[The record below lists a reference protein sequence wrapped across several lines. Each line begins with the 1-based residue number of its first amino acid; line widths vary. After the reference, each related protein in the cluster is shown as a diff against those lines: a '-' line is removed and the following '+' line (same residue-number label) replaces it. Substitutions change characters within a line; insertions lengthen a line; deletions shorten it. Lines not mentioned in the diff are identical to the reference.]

1 MTALVPCR
9 PADRK
14 QRKILRILQEYDPG
28 LRIKFLLFEILYFI
42 LSVLLIVLSFVN
54 PGASSW
60 ALLGYVLFTVFLAL
74 MIRRKRMSE
83 KKRETEIN
91 KGRIITLMNAINSY
105 VVIWS
110 EDGSM
115 FLLNDKLKNV
125 LKPELLKTPAKDV
138 LDVLFPQGFIS
149 HGKSEMMLS
158 AVKEFS
164 LDSRYG
170 NLFINW
176 TSSLLIRGN
185 SDADRMVISIGFDV
199 TENKMIRQQLN
210 ITNNLLATSE
220 KHYSLAMNLSE
231 IGIILNEHCDDSFH
245 ISRELGQ
252 MLGLKGDSIKVDEFL
267 SLIHKDERMMFE
279 SYFKAA
285 RSNSLRVDHSNSM
298 DLRIR
303 SYDGK
308 YRWYSFRYKNSP
320 NGQFGMPVIGGA
332 IIDISKDKEKDIL
345 IERMAYIDE
354 VTGIYNRNKLV
365 INGAEI
371 YECCK
376 ILELSYWVIVFDI
389 DNFHIINDTCGY
401 GSGNK
406 MLKEFSDILYKKK
419 GRNGFAARVGGD
431 NFALIIQDYGDPNY
445 PIVVAQE
452 IQEEIANIGRE
463 HDFKQNISCSAGYS
477 RMPADG
483 EDFITV
489 FERAEFALSTGEKK
503 RSLVMFDSRVH
514 DSILTAAALE
524 RSLADAIE
532 SGELALYYQPKIS
545 VKTRKIM
552 GVEALIRWI
561 KPDGTVI
568 SPEHFVPVAE
578 NSHLI
583 TKIGEYVMDEA
594 CRQNKAWQ
602 NMGFPPIV
610 MSINLTSEDFYQKD
624 VKQYISEKLMET
636 GLSPEWL
643 EIELTESLAMKDI
656 DFAVQQMQELRDIGL
671 KLAMDDF
678 GTGYSSLSY
687 IQKMPITLLKLDKS
701 FITLIEDDNVAREIV
716 SAVIKIAKSKRI
728 NTIAEGVE
736 TEGQLAILE
745 ELGCDFIQGFLFEKP
760 MCAAELT
767 NYLQRSMFS

>member
-1 MTALVPCR
+1 M
-9 PADRK
+9 
-14 QRKILRILQEYDPG
+14 KINFILT
-28 LRIKFLLFEILYFI
+28 EILFFI
-42 LSVLLIVLSFVN
+42 LV
-54 PGASSW
+54 
-60 ALLGYVLFTVFLAL
+60 ALLVVFSFLNRNCAVWVFLVYVIGTAAML
-74 MIRRKRMSE
+74 ISAKINIQ
-83 KKRETEIN
+83 KKKIQETEDSKN
-91 KGRIITLMNAINSY
+91 RIIKLMNIINSY
-105 VVIWS
+105 VVIWNEDASILLINDKFRSVLS
-110 EDGSM
+110 ED
-115 FLLNDKLKNV
+115 V
-125 LKPELLKTPAKDV
+125 LRLERSEI
-138 LDVLFPQGFIS
+138 LDILFPGGFVS
-149 HGKSEMMLS
+149 KSKAEMMLS
-158 AVKEFS
+158 GSKEYS
-164 LDSRYG
+164 LDSRLG
-170 NLFINW
+170 NIYINW
-176 TSSLLIRGN
+176 TSSLLIG
-185 SDADRMVISIGFDV
+185 SDDEGGIIVSIGFDV

-210 ITNNLLATSE
+210 LTNNLLATSE

-231 IGIILNEHCDDSFH
+231 IGIILNEHCAETFH
-245 ISRELGQ
+245 ISEELQ
-252 MLGLKGDSIKVDEFL
+252 KMLGIVGDTIRIDDFIG
-267 SLIHKDERMMFE
+267 LIHKDERMLFE
-279 SYFKAA
+279 SYLKAA
-285 RSNSLRVDHSNSM
+285 RANSIRVDHTNSM

-303 SYDGK
+303 SYDGR
-308 YRWYSFRYKNSP
+308 YRWYTFRYKNSQK
-320 NGQFGMPVIGGA
+320 GQYGMPVIGGA

-354 VTGIYNRNKLV
+354 ITGIYNRNKLV
-365 INGAEI
+365 ISGAEM

-401 GSGNK
+401 GNGNK

-419 GRNGFAARVGGD
+419 GKNGFAARIGGD
-431 NFALIIQDYGDPNY
+431 NFALIVQDYGDSNLPLT
-445 PIVVAQE
+445 ITQE
-452 IQEEIANIGRE
+452 IQEEIANIGKN

-483 EDFITV
+483 EDFLTV

-532 SGELALYYQPKIS
+532 AGELVLYYQPKIS
-545 VKTRKIM
+545 IKTKKIM

-561 KPDGTVI
+561 KPDGTVV
-568 SPEHFVPVAE
+568 SPEYFVPVAE

-594 CRQNKAWQ
+594 CRQNKLWQ
-602 NMGFPPIV
+602 NMGLPPIV

-624 VKQYISEKLMET
+624 VKQFISEKLMET

-716 SAVIKIAKSKRI
+716 SAIIKIAKSKRI

-745 ELGCDFIQGFLFEKP
+745 ELGCDFIQGFLFERP
-760 MCAAELT
+760 MNADALT
-767 NYLQRSMFS
+767 EYLRRSME

>member
-1 MTALVPCR
+1 MISPL
-9 PADRK
+9 
-14 QRKILRILQEYDPG
+14 
-28 LRIKFLLFEILYFI
+28 
-42 LSVLLIVLSFVN
+42 VLLAYTIATV
-54 PGASSW
+54 GA
-60 ALLGYVLFTVFLAL
+60 VFYS
-74 MIRRKRMSE
+74 RRIIARQQQS
-83 KKRETEIN
+83 ETEKN
-91 KGRIITLMNAINSY
+91 KTRIISLMNAINSF

-110 EDGSM
+110 EDGAM
-115 FLLNDKLKNV
+115 FLMNDKLRGV
-125 LKPELLKTPAKDV
+125 LKNDV
-138 LDVLFPQGFIS
+138 LNNQGKDILAFLFPQGFS
-149 HGKSEMMLS
+149 NYGKSEMMLG
-158 AVKEFS
+158 AAKEFA
-164 LDSRYG
+164 LDSKFG
-170 NLFINW
+170 NLYVNW
-176 TSSLLIRGN
+176 SSSVLFKGN
-185 SDADRMVISIGFDV
+185 DDSDRIIISIGFDV
-199 TENKMIRQQLN
+199 TENKVIRQQLN
-210 ITNNLLATSE
+210 VTNNLLAASE

-231 IGIILNEHCDDSFH
+231 IGIILNEHCDEYFR
-245 ISRELGQ
+245 ISKELQ
-252 MLGLKGDSIKVDEFL
+252 SMLGVNNDIISIEEFVG
-267 SLIHKDERMMFE
+267 LIHKDERMMFE
-279 SYFKAA
+279 SYLKAA
-285 RSNSLRVDHSNSM
+285 KSNSLRIMHSNSM

-308 YRWYSFRYKNSP
+308 YRWYAFRYKNSQ
-320 NGQFGMPVIGGA
+320 NGRFGMPVIGGA
-332 IIDISKDKEKDIL
+332 IIDITKDKEKDNL

-365 INGAEI
+365 STGSEI

-401 GSGNK
+401 GKGNQ

-419 GRNGFAARVGGD
+419 GKNGFAARVGGD
-431 NFALIIQDYGDPNY
+431 NFVLIIQDYGDPNY
-445 PIVVAQE
+445 PVIIAQE
-452 IQEEIANIGRE
+452 IQEEISNIGRE

-503 RSLVMFDSRVH
+503 RSMVMFDSRIH

-524 RSLADAIE
+524 KSLAEAIE
-532 SGELALYYQPKIS
+532 KGELALYYQPKIS

-561 KPDGTVI
+561 KPDGTVV

-594 CRQNKAWQ
+594 CRQNKMWQ
-602 NMGFPPIV
+602 NMGFPPII

-624 VKQYISEKLMET
+624 VKQFISEKLMET

-656 DFAVQQMQELRDIGL
+656 DFAVSQMQELRDIGL

-716 SAVIKIAKSKRI
+716 SAIIKIAKSKRI

-736 TEGQLAILE
+736 TEGQFAILE
-745 ELGCDFIQGFLFEKP
+745 ELGCDFIQGFLFERP
-760 MCAAELT
+760 MSAVQLT
-767 NYLQRSMFS
+767 EYLRRSMQ

>member
-1 MTALVPCR
+1 M
-9 PADRK
+9 
-14 QRKILRILQEYDPG
+14 
-28 LRIKFLLFEILYFI
+28 LFEVLYLLLSALLVALSFLNEKSAKFILLLYTLFTAAAILYSRHRFNVQRNDETN
-42 LSVLLIVLSFVN
+42 LN
-54 PGASSW
+54 
-60 ALLGYVLFTVFLAL
+60 
-74 MIRRKRMSE
+74 
-83 KKRETEIN
+83 KKRIVS
-91 KGRIITLMNAINSY
+91 LMNAINSY

-110 EDGSM
+110 EDGNM
-115 FLLNDKLKNV
+115 FLMNNKLKEM
-125 LKPELLKTPAKDV
+125 LKPEV
-138 LDVLFPQGFIS
+138 LEWQSQDILPILFPQGFVNY
-149 HGKSEMMLS
+149 GKSGMMLS
-158 AVKEFS
+158 GVKEFP
-164 LDSRYG
+164 LESRYG
-170 NLFINW
+170 TQYVSW
-176 TSSLLIRGN
+176 SSSVLIFGN
-185 SDADRMVISIGFDV
+185 DDTDRMIISIGFDI
-199 TENKMIRQQLN
+199 TENKVIRQQLN
-210 ITNNLLATSE
+210 KTNNLLAAKE

-231 IGIILNEHCDDSFH
+231 IGIILNEHCDEYFT
-245 ISRELGQ
+245 ISKELMD
-252 MLGLKGDSIKVDEFL
+252 MLGIRTDSIRVDDFIE
-267 SLIHKDERMMFE
+267 LIHKDERMMFE
-279 SYFKAA
+279 SYLKSA
-285 RSNSLRVDHSNSM
+285 RSNTLRIDHSNSM

-308 YRWYSFRYKNSP
+308 YRWYAFRYRNSP
-320 NGQFGMPVIGGA
+320 NGQYGMPVIGGA
-332 IIDISKDKEKDIL
+332 IIDISKDKEKDYL

-354 VTGIYNRNKLV
+354 ITGIYNRNKLV

-401 GSGNK
+401 SKGNQ

-419 GRNGFAARVGGD
+419 GKSGFAARVGGD
-431 NFALIIQDYGDPNY
+431 NFALIVQDYGDPNA
-445 PIVVAQE
+445 PIVLAQE
-452 IQEEIANIGRE
+452 IQEEIASIGRE

-489 FERAEFALSTGEKK
+489 FERAEFALSTGDKK
-503 RSLVMFDSRVH
+503 RSLVMFDTRVH
-514 DSILTAAALE
+514 DSILNTAALE
-524 RSLADAIE
+524 KSLAEAID

-545 VKTRKIM
+545 VKTRKVM

-568 SPEHFVPVAE
+568 TPKHFVPIAE

-602 NMGFPPIV
+602 NMGLPPVV

-624 VKQYISEKLMET
+624 VKAFIQEKLMET
-636 GLSPEWL
+636 GLGAEWL

-656 DFAVQQMQELRDIGL
+656 DFAVSQMQELRDIGL

-716 SAVIKIAKSKRI
+716 SAIIKIAKSKRI

-736 TEGQLAILE
+736 TEGQLKILE

-760 MCAAELT
+760 MCADELT
-767 NYLQRSMFS
+767 DYLRRSMLQR

>member
-1 MTALVPCR
+1 MV
-9 PADRK
+9 
-14 QRKILRILQEYDPG
+14 
-28 LRIKFLLFEILYFI
+28 
-42 LSVLLIVLSFVN
+42 
-54 PGASSW
+54 
-60 ALLGYVLFTVFLAL
+60 ALLLVFSFINKGTAAWIFLFYAAGTLAL
-74 MIRRKRMSE
+74 FIFAKFAHE
-83 KKRETEIN
+83 KKRIEETEN
-91 KGRIITLMNAINSY
+91 SKNRILRLMNIINSY
-105 VVIWS
+105 VVIWT
-110 EDGSM
+110 EDAK
-115 FLLNDKLKNV
+115 LLLINDKFRSV
-125 LKPELLKTPAKDV
+125 LSDDILRQEKDQI
-138 LDVLFPQGFIS
+138 LDILFPNGFIS
-149 HGKSEMMLS
+149 KGKAEMMLS
-158 AVKEFS
+158 ATKEYS
-164 LDSRYG
+164 IESERGTIY
-170 NLFINW
+170 INW
-176 TSSLLIRGN
+176 TSSLLIAGSGVGDN
-185 SDADRMVISIGFDV
+185 IIVSIGFDV
-199 TENKMIRQQLN
+199 TENKIIRQQLN
-210 ITNNLLATSE
+210 VTNNLLATSE

-231 IGIILNEHCDDSFH
+231 IGIILNEHCADTFH
-245 ISRELGQ
+245 ISEELQ
-252 MLGLKGDSIKVDEFL
+252 KMLGIVGDTIRVDDFTA
-267 SLIHKDERMMFE
+267 LIHKDERMLFQ
-279 SYFKAA
+279 SYLKAA
-285 RSNSLRVDHSNSM
+285 RSNSIRVDHTNSM

-303 SYDGK
+303 SYDGR
-308 YRWYSFRYKNSP
+308 YRWYTFRYKNSQS
-320 NGQFGMPVIGGA
+320 GQYGMPVIGGA

-354 VTGIYNRNKLV
+354 ITGIYNRNKLV
-365 INGAEI
+365 ISGAEM

-401 GSGNK
+401 GNGNK

-419 GRNGFAARVGGD
+419 GKNGFAARIGGD
-431 NFALIIQDYGDPNY
+431 NFALIVQDYGDPNL
-445 PIVVAQE
+445 PLTITQE
-452 IQEEIANIGRE
+452 IQEEIANIGRN

-483 EDFITV
+483 EDFLTV

-532 SGELALYYQPKIS
+532 AGELVLYYQPKIS
-545 VKTRKIM
+545 LKTRKIM

-561 KPDGTVI
+561 KPDGTIV

-594 CRQNKAWQ
+594 CKQNKIWQ
-602 NMGFPPIV
+602 NMGLPPIV

-624 VKQYISEKLMET
+624 VKQFISEKLMET

-701 FITLIEDDNVAREIV
+701 FITLIENDNVAKEIV
-716 SAVIKIAKSKRI
+716 SAIIKIAKSKRI

-745 ELGCDFIQGFLFEKP
+745 ELGCDFIQGFLFERP
-760 MCAAELT
+760 MNAAALT
-767 NYLQRSMFS
+767 EYLRKSMEK

>member
-1 MTALVPCR
+1 MNRNCAV
-9 PADRK
+9 
-14 QRKILRILQEYDPG
+14 
-28 LRIKFLLFEILYFI
+28 
-42 LSVLLIVLSFVN
+42 
-54 PGASSW
+54 W
-60 ALLGYVLFTVFLAL
+60 VFLVYVIGTAAML
-74 MIRRKRMSE
+74 ISAKINIQ
-83 KKRETEIN
+83 KKKIQETEDSKN
-91 KGRIITLMNAINSY
+91 RIVKLMNIINSY
-105 VVIWS
+105 VVIWNEDASILLINDKFRSVLS
-110 EDGSM
+110 ED
-115 FLLNDKLKNV
+115 V
-125 LKPELLKTPAKDV
+125 LRLERSEI
-138 LDVLFPQGFIS
+138 LDILFPGGFVS
-149 HGKSEMMLS
+149 KSKAEMMLS
-158 AVKEFS
+158 GPKEYS
-164 LDSRYG
+164 LDSRLG
-170 NLFINW
+170 NIYINW
-176 TSSLLIRGN
+176 TSSLLIG
-185 SDADRMVISIGFDV
+185 SDGEGGIIVSIGFDV

-210 ITNNLLATSE
+210 LTNNLLATSE

-231 IGIILNEHCDDSFH
+231 IGIILNEHCAETFH
-245 ISRELGQ
+245 ISEELQ
-252 MLGLKGDSIKVDEFL
+252 KMLGIVGDTIRIDDFIG
-267 SLIHKDERMMFE
+267 LIHKDERMLFE
-279 SYFKAA
+279 SYLKAA
-285 RSNSLRVDHSNSM
+285 RANSIRVDHTNSM

-303 SYDGK
+303 SYDGR
-308 YRWYSFRYKNSP
+308 YRWYTFRYKNSQK
-320 NGQFGMPVIGGA
+320 GQYGMPVIGGA

-354 VTGIYNRNKLV
+354 ITGIYNRNKLV
-365 INGAEI
+365 ISGAEM

-401 GSGNK
+401 GNGNK

-419 GRNGFAARVGGD
+419 GKNGFAARIGGD
-431 NFALIIQDYGDPNY
+431 NFALIVQDYGDSNLPLT
-445 PIVVAQE
+445 ITQE
-452 IQEEIANIGRE
+452 IQEEIANIGKN

-483 EDFITV
+483 EDFLTV

-532 SGELALYYQPKIS
+532 AGELVLYYQPKIS
-545 VKTRKIM
+545 IKTKKIM

-561 KPDGTVI
+561 KPDGTVV
-568 SPEHFVPVAE
+568 SPEYFVPVAE

-594 CRQNKAWQ
+594 CRQNKLWQ
-602 NMGFPPIV
+602 NMGLPPIV

-624 VKQYISEKLMET
+624 VKQFISEKLMET

-716 SAVIKIAKSKRI
+716 SAIIKIAKSKRI

-745 ELGCDFIQGFLFEKP
+745 ELGCDFIQGFLFERP
-760 MCAAELT
+760 MNADALT
-767 NYLQRSMFS
+767 EYLRRSME

>member
-1 MTALVPCR
+1 
-9 PADRK
+9 
-14 QRKILRILQEYDPG
+14 
-28 LRIKFLLFEILYFI
+28 
-42 LSVLLIVLSFVN
+42 
-54 PGASSW
+54 
-60 ALLGYVLFTVFLAL
+60 
-74 MIRRKRMSE
+74 
-83 KKRETEIN
+83 
-91 KGRIITLMNAINSY
+91 
-105 VVIWS
+105 
-110 EDGSM
+110 
-115 FLLNDKLKNV
+115 
-125 LKPELLKTPAKDV
+125 
-138 LDVLFPQGFIS
+138 
-149 HGKSEMMLS
+149 
-158 AVKEFS
+158 
-164 LDSRYG
+164 
-170 NLFINW
+170 
-176 TSSLLIRGN
+176 
-185 SDADRMVISIGFDV
+185 
-199 TENKMIRQQLN
+199 
-210 ITNNLLATSE
+210 
-220 KHYSLAMNLSE
+220 
-231 IGIILNEHCDDSFH
+231 
-245 ISRELGQ
+245 
-252 MLGLKGDSIKVDEFL
+252 
-267 SLIHKDERMMFE
+267 
-279 SYFKAA
+279 
-285 RSNSLRVDHSNSM
+285 
-298 DLRIR
+298 
-303 SYDGK
+303 
-308 YRWYSFRYKNSP
+308 
-320 NGQFGMPVIGGA
+320 MPVIGGA

-365 INGAEI
+365 ISGAEM

-401 GSGNK
+401 GNGNK

-419 GRNGFAARVGGD
+419 GKNGFAARIGGD
-431 NFALIIQDYGDPNY
+431 NFALIVQDYGDSNLPLT
-445 PIVVAQE
+445 ITQE
-452 IQEEIANIGRE
+452 IQEEISNIGKN

-483 EDFITV
+483 EDFLTV

-532 SGELALYYQPKIS
+532 AGELVLYYQPKIS
-545 VKTRKIM
+545 IKTKKIM

-561 KPDGTVI
+561 KPDGTVV
-568 SPEHFVPVAE
+568 SPEYFVPIAE

-594 CRQNKAWQ
+594 CKQNKIWQ
-602 NMGFPPIV
+602 NMGLPPIV

-624 VKQYISEKLMET
+624 VKQFISEKLMET

-716 SAVIKIAKSKRI
+716 SAIIKIAKSKRI

-745 ELGCDFIQGFLFEKP
+745 ELGCDFIQGFLFERP
-760 MCAAELT
+760 MNAAALT
-767 NYLQRSMFS
+767 EYLRKSMEK

>member
-1 MTALVPCR
+1 M
-9 PADRK
+9 
-14 QRKILRILQEYDPG
+14 I
-28 LRIKFLLFEILYFI
+28 F
-42 LSVLLIVLSFVN
+42 S
-54 PGASSW
+54 
-60 ALLGYVLFTVFLAL
+60 ALLVALAFINQGIAPLLLLVYVIATAGLLLYGRYMVRLQ
-74 MIRRKRMSE
+74 
-83 KKRETEIN
+83 KKNETELN
-91 KGRIITLMNAINSY
+91 KGRIISLMNAINSF

-115 FLLNDKLKNV
+115 FLMNDKLRNV
-125 LKPELLKTPAKDV
+125 LKPETLQMTGEDMLT
-138 LDVLFPQGFIS
+138 VLFPQGFQN
-149 HGKSEMMLS
+149 HGKSAMMLS

-164 LDSRYG
+164 LDSKFG
-170 NLFINW
+170 NIFINW
-176 TSSLLIRGN
+176 TSSVLFRGT
-185 SDADRMVISIGFDV
+185 DETDRIIISIGFDV
-199 TENKMIRQQLN
+199 TENKIIRQQLN

-220 KHYSLAMNLSE
+220 KHYSMAMNLSE
-231 IGIILNEHCDDSFH
+231 IGIILNEHCDEVFH
-245 ISRELGQ
+245 ISKELRN
-252 MLGLKGDSIKVDEFL
+252 MLGIGSDTIKVDDFIA
-267 SLIHKDERMMFE
+267 LIHKDERMMFE
-279 SYFKAA
+279 SYLKSA
-285 RSNSLRVDHSNSM
+285 RANSLRVDHTNSM

-308 YRWYSFRYKNSP
+308 YRWYAFRYKNSQ
-320 NGQFGMPVIGGA
+320 NGQYGMPVIGGA
-332 IIDISKDKEKDIL
+332 IIDISKDKEKDNL

-365 INGAEI
+365 INGSEI

-401 GSGNK
+401 AKGNQ

-431 NFALIIQDYGDPNY
+431 NFALIIQDYGDPNF
-445 PIVVAQE
+445 PIVISQE

-489 FERAEFALSTGEKK
+489 FERAEFALSTGDKK
-503 RSLVMFDSRVH
+503 RSMVMFDSRVH

-524 RSLADAIE
+524 RSLAEAIDK
-532 SGELALYYQPKIS
+532 GELALFYQPKIS
-545 VKTRKIM
+545 LKTRRIM

-568 SPEHFVPVAE
+568 SPDYFVPVAE

-583 TKIGEYVMDEA
+583 TRIGEFVMDEA
-594 CRQNKAWQ
+594 CRQNKLWQ

-656 DFAVQQMQELRDIGL
+656 DFAVSQMQELRDIGL

-701 FITLIEDDNVAREIV
+701 FITLLEDDNVAREIV

-745 ELGCDFIQGFLFEKP
+745 ELGCDYIQGFLFEKP
-760 MCAAELT
+760 MCAADLT
-767 NYLQRSMFS
+767 EYLRTH

>member
-1 MTALVPCR
+1 M
-9 PADRK
+9 
-14 QRKILRILQEYDPG
+14 KIRFIL
-28 LRIKFLLFEILYFI
+28 LEILFFI
-42 LSVLLIVLSFVN
+42 LVALLVIFSFVN
-54 PGASSW
+54 RNIAVW
-60 ALLGYVLFTVFLAL
+60 IFLVYVLGTTAMFICAKIDLQ
-74 MIRRKRMSE
+74 
-83 KKRETEIN
+83 KKKIQDTEN
-91 KGRIITLMNAINSY
+91 SKSRIIRLMNIINSY
-105 VVIWS
+105 VVIWN
-110 EDGSM
+110 EDASI
-115 FLLNDKLKNV
+115 LLINDKFRSVLSDDV
-125 LKPELLKTPAKDV
+125 LKLEHSEV
-138 LDVLFPQGFIS
+138 LDILFPGGFIS
-149 HGKSEMMLS
+149 KGKADMMLS
-158 AVKEFS
+158 GTKEYS
-164 LDSRYG
+164 LDSKLG
-170 NLFINW
+170 NIYINW
-176 TSSLLIRGN
+176 TSSLLIG
-185 SDADRMVISIGFDV
+185 SGGEDGIIVSIGFDV
-199 TENKMIRQQLN
+199 TENKIIRQQLN

-231 IGIILNEHCDDSFH
+231 IGIILNEHCAETFH
-245 ISRELGQ
+245 ISEELQ
-252 MLGLKGDSIKVDEFL
+252 KMLGIVGDTIRVDDFIG
-267 SLIHKDERMMFE
+267 LIHKDERMLFE
-279 SYFKAA
+279 SYLKAA
-285 RSNSLRVDHSNSM
+285 RSNSIRVDHTNSM

-303 SYDGK
+303 SFDGR
-308 YRWYSFRYKNSP
+308 YRWYTFRYKNSQK
-320 NGQFGMPVIGGA
+320 GQYGMPVIGGA

-365 INGAEI
+365 ISGAEM

-401 GSGNK
+401 GNGNK

-419 GRNGFAARVGGD
+419 GKNGFAARIGGD
-431 NFALIIQDYGDPNY
+431 NFALIVQDYGDSNLPLT
-445 PIVVAQE
+445 ITQE
-452 IQEEIANIGRE
+452 IQEEISNIGKN

-483 EDFITV
+483 EDFLTV

-532 SGELALYYQPKIS
+532 AGELVLYYQPKIS
-545 VKTRKIM
+545 IKTKKIM

-561 KPDGTVI
+561 KPDGTVV
-568 SPEHFVPVAE
+568 SPEYFVPIAE

-594 CRQNKAWQ
+594 CKQNKIWQ
-602 NMGFPPIV
+602 NMGLPPIV

-624 VKQYISEKLMET
+624 VKQFISEKLMET

-716 SAVIKIAKSKRI
+716 SAIIKIAKSKRI

-745 ELGCDFIQGFLFEKP
+745 ELGCDFIQGFLFERP
-760 MCAAELT
+760 MNAAALT
-767 NYLQRSMFS
+767 EYLRKSMEK